1 MAVSDLSFYVNP
13 GEIVGFIGPN
23 GAGKTSAIKA
33 LLGLTPEPADT
44 CFISGVPSSDPRSR
58 MRLGYM
64 PEISYYP
71 KYLKLSEFLHICAA
85 LSGVPRAE
93 RRDAVRG
100 VAERTGMTEHLNS
113 RMAGFS
119 KGMLQQAG
127 FAQALLRNPE
137 ILILDEPM
145 SGLDPIA
152 RMRMRELL
160 SELRA
165 EGKTILFSSH
175 ELGEIEMV
183 ADRILVLS
191 HGRLVYQGSVSE
203 AVGMD
208 GNLERAFIRLLQ
220 EELPWAA

>member
-1 MAVSDLSFYVNP
+1 
-13 GEIVGFIGPN
+13 
-23 GAGKTSAIKA
+23 
-33 LLGLTPEPADT
+33 
-44 CFISGVPSSDPRSR
+44 
-58 MRLGYM
+58 M

-85 LSGVPRAE
+85 LSGMPRGE
-93 RRDAVRG
+93 RKAAVRA
-100 VAERTGMTEHLNS
+100 VAERTGMTEHLNT

-127 FAQALLRNPE
+127 FSQALLRNPD

-152 RMRMRELL
+152 RLRMREMLA
-160 SELRA
+160 ELRG

-183 ADRILVLS
+183 ADRILVLNKGCLMY
-191 HGRLVYQGSVSE
+191 HGPVSE
-203 AVGMD
+203 AVEGSR
-208 GNLERAFIRLLQ
+208 NLEHAFVRLL
-220 EELPWAA
+220 EEGLRWAA

>member
-1 MAVSDLSFYVNP
+1 
-13 GEIVGFIGPN
+13 
-23 GAGKTSAIKA
+23 
-33 LLGLTPEPADT
+33 
-44 CFISGVPSSDPRSR
+44 

-85 LSGVPRAE
+85 LSGVPRSE
-93 RRDAVRG
+93 RRDAVRL
-100 VAERTGMTEHLNS
+100 VAGRTGMTEHLNS

-127 FAQALLRNPE
+127 FAQALIGQPD

-160 SELRA
+160 SELRN

-191 HGRLVYQGSVSE
+191 NGQLVYQGSVAD

-208 GNLERAFIRLLQ
+208 GNLEYAFIRLLK